1 MLSEHILAL
10 CDELG
15 VTTDVF
21 SIGSSSRELAKN
33 LISVI
38 KDREPAEFGKKA
50 SLILFDRT
58 LVSNI
63 SFVLSHFG
71 GIIAIL
77 PSELLGYDNGS
88 ESHGR

>member
-63 SFVLSHFG
+63 HLF
-71 GIIAIL
+71 
-77 PSELLGYDNGS
+77 
-88 ESHGR
+88 